1 MSYHKNAYVCVCMR
15 ACVCVHVCVYVRTCV
30 RLEWSLGTRFCA
42 LQILQLL
49 LYLISSECHWAGSRQ
64 WVLLKGDSK
73 QRHQLATKQK
83 KEDEHYLFICWF

>member
-42 LQILQLL
+42 LQMPLL
-49 LYLISSECHWAGSRQ
+49 LLLLLNIETICACMRACVRVC
-64 WVLLKGDSK
+64 VLLCCESGARFDVVV
-73 QRHQLATKQK
+73 LMV
-83 KEDEHYLFICWF
+83 